1 MGVVKETAAAP
12 ERRNRPSRKLY
23 SARPAAQTRAM
34 PEGKFDR
41 DFLRGAL
48 ALTGRSDV
56 DRLLLV
62 SDHPLSP
69 NEIRGRPIKRKLVYA
84 VTSEGIANQLK
95 SKKYLAVLIPPY
107 EYTRIEKIKVAVVAA
122 QAAGLVRDGDTILAL
137 TGPGEDRVMDTLV
150 KVDIGS
156 EDPEEKI
163 RVDTLG
169 LPPEFSSQV
178 VESLIHTAMEIG
190 AEGYEGHPVGT
201 IIVIG
206 DSTAVMEKSRQLI
219 LNPFQ
224 GISEAERNTLDP
236 PIRDAVKTFAA
247 LDGAFIIREDGVVL
261 SAGRY
266 LLTMSREVK
275 LPMGL
280 GARHSAAASITTES
294 KSIAITVSQTTGTVR
309 VFKEGEIVLE
319 LRQKLRRV

>member
-1 MGVVKETAAAP
+1 
-12 ERRNRPSRKLY
+12 
-23 SARPAAQTRAM
+23 M

-41 DFLRGAL
+41 EFLRGAL

-69 NEIRGRPIKRKLVYA
+69 AELRGRPIKKKLVYA
-84 VTSEGIANQLK
+84 VTAEGLANQLK
-95 SKKYLAVLIPPY
+95 AKKYLAVLIPPY
-107 EYTRIEKIKVAVVAA
+107 DYTRIEKIKVAVVAA
-122 QAAGLVRDGDTILAL
+122 QAASLVRNGDTILAL
-137 TGPGEDRVMDTLV
+137 TGPGNDRVMDTLV

-156 EDPEEKI
+156 EDPEEKL

-169 LPPEFSSQV
+169 LPSEFSTQV

-190 AEGYEGHPVGT
+190 AEGYEGHAVGT
-201 IIVIG
+201 IIVVG
-206 DSTAVMEKSRQLI
+206 DSTSVMERSRQLT

-224 GISEAERNTLDP
+224 GISEAERNALDP
-236 PIRDAVKTFAA
+236 PIGDAIKTFSA

-280 GARHSAAASITTES
+280 GARHSAAASISAES
-294 KSIAITVSQTTGTVR
+294 KCIAITVSQTTGTVR

>member
-1 MGVVKETAAAP
+1 MPDG
-12 ERRNRPSRKLY
+12 KL
-23 SARPAAQTRAM
+23 
-34 PEGKFDR
+34 DR
-41 DFLRGAL
+41 EFLRGAL
-48 ALTGRSDV
+48 ALMSRSEV
-56 DRLLLV
+56 DRLLYV
-62 SDHPLSP
+62 SDHPLPASDL
-69 NEIRGRPIKRKLVYA
+69 RGRPAKRKLVYA
-84 VTSEGIANQLK
+84 VTSEGLANQLK
-95 SKKYLAVLIPPY
+95 AKKYTTVLVPPY
-107 EYTRIEKIKVAVVAA
+107 DYTRVEKIKVAVVAA
-122 QAAGLVRDGDTILAL
+122 QSAGLLKDGDTVLAL
-137 TGPGEDRVMDTLV
+137 AGPGDDKVMDTLV
-150 KVDIGS
+150 RVTIGS

-190 AEGYEGHPVGT
+190 AEGYEGTAVGT

-224 GISEAERNTLDP
+224 GISEAERNALDP
-236 PIRDAVKTFAA
+236 PIREAVKTFSA

-261 SAGRY
+261 AAGRY
-266 LLTMSREVK
+266 LLTMSRDVK

-280 GARHSAAASITTES
+280 GARHSAAASISAES
-294 KSIAITVSQTTGTVR
+294 KAIAITVSQTTGTVR
-309 VFKEGEIVLE
+309 VFREGEIVLE

>member
-1 MGVVKETAAAP
+1 
-12 ERRNRPSRKLY
+12 
-23 SARPAAQTRAM
+23 M
-34 PEGKFDR
+34 PEGKIDR
-41 DFLRGAL
+41 EFLRAAL
-48 ALTGRSDV
+48 ALTARGEV
-56 DRLLLV
+56 DRLLLI

-69 NEIRGRPIKRKLVYA
+69 SEIRGRPIKRKLVYA
-84 VTSEGIANQLK
+84 VTSDVLAQQLK
-95 SKKYLAVLIPPY
+95 SKKYTAVLIPPY
-107 EYTRIEKIKVAVVAA
+107 EYTRVEKIKVAVVAA
-122 QAAGLVRDGDTILAL
+122 QSGGLLHDGDVVLAL
-137 TGPGEDRVMDTLV
+137 AGPGQDRVVDTLV

-169 LPPEFSSQV
+169 LPPELNSQV
-178 VESLIHTAMEIG
+178 VEALIHTAMEIG

-224 GISEAERNTLDP
+224 GISEAERNALDP
-236 PIRDAVKTFAA
+236 PIREAVKTFSA

-261 SAGRY
+261 AAGRY

-280 GARHSAAASITTES
+280 GARHSAAASMSAES
-294 KSIAITVSQTTGTVR
+294 KAIAITVSQTTGAVR

-319 LRQKLRRV
+319 LRQKVRRV

>member
-1 MGVVKETAAAP
+1 
-12 ERRNRPSRKLY
+12 
-23 SARPAAQTRAM
+23 M

-41 DFLRGAL
+41 EFLRGAL

-84 VTSEGIANQLK
+84 VTNEGLANQLK

-107 EYTRIEKIKVAVVAA
+107 DYTRIEKIKVAVVAA
-122 QAAGLVRDGDTILAL
+122 QSAGLVRDGDTILAL

-163 RVDTLG
+163 RVDALG

-201 IIVIG
+201 ILVIG
-206 DSTAVMEKSRQLI
+206 DSTAVMEKSRQLT

-224 GISEAERNTLDP
+224 GISEAERNALDP
-236 PIRDAVKTFAA
+236 PIRDAVKTFSA

-261 SAGRY
+261 AAGRY

-294 KSIAITVSQTTGTVR
+294 KSIAVTVSQTTGTVR

>member
-1 MGVVKETAAAP
+1 
-12 ERRNRPSRKLY
+12 
-23 SARPAAQTRAM
+23 
-34 PEGKFDR
+34 
-41 DFLRGAL
+41 
-48 ALTGRSDV
+48 V

-69 NEIRGRPIKRKLVYA
+69 AEIRGRPIKRKLVYA
-84 VTSEGIANQLK
+84 VTSEGLANQLR
-95 SKKYLAVLIPPY
+95 SRKYQAVVIPPY
-107 EYTRIEKIKVAVVAA
+107 DYTRVEKIKVAVVAA
-122 QAAGLVRDGDTILAL
+122 QASGLVHDGDTILAL
-137 TGPGEDRVMDTLV
+137 TGPGEDKVMDTLV

-169 LPPEFSSQV
+169 LPAEFSSQV
-178 VESLIHTAMEIG
+178 IESLIHTAMEIG

-206 DSTAVMEKSRQLI
+206 DSTAVMEKSRQLT

-224 GISEAERNTLDP
+224 GISEAERNALDP
-236 PIRDAVKTFAA
+236 PIREAIKTFSA

-261 SAGRY
+261 AAGRY
-266 LLTMSREVK
+266 LLTMSRDVK
-275 LPMGL
+275 VPMGL
-280 GARHSAAASITTES
+280 GARHSAAASITAES
-294 KSIAITVSQTTGTVR
+294 TCIALTVSQTTGSVR
-309 VFKEGEIVLE
+309 VFREGEIVLE

>member
-1 MGVVKETAAAP
+1 
-12 ERRNRPSRKLY
+12 
-23 SARPAAQTRAM
+23 M

-41 DFLRGAL
+41 EFLRGAL
-48 ALTGRSDV
+48 VLTGRSDV
-56 DRLLLV
+56 DKLLLV

-69 NEIRGRPIKRKLVYA
+69 AEVRGRPIKKKLVYA
-84 VTSEGIANQLK
+84 VTSEGLANQLK
-95 SKKYLAVLIPPY
+95 AKKYLAVLIPPY
-107 EYTRIEKIKVAVVAA
+107 DYTRIEKIKVAVVAA
-122 QAAGLVRDGDTILAL
+122 QTAGLVRTGDTVLAL
-137 TGPGEDRVMDTLV
+137 TGPGDDKVMDTLV

-169 LPPEFSSQV
+169 LPTGFSSQV

-206 DSTAVMEKSRQLI
+206 DSTSVMERSRQLT

-224 GISEAERNTLDP
+224 GISEAERNALDP
-236 PIRDAVKTFAA
+236 PIRDAIKTFSA
-247 LDGAFIIREDGVVL
+247 LDGAFVIREDGVVL

-266 LLTMSREVK
+266 LLTMSRDVK

-280 GARHSAAASITTES
+280 GARHSAAASISAET
-294 KSIAITVSQTTGTVR
+294 KCVAITVSQTTGSVR
-309 VFKEGEIVLE
+309 LFKEGEIVLE

>member
-1 MGVVKETAAAP
+1 
-12 ERRNRPSRKLY
+12 
-23 SARPAAQTRAM
+23 M

-41 DFLRGAL
+41 EFLRGAL
-48 ALTGRSDV
+48 VLTGRSDV
-56 DRLLLV
+56 DRLLMV

-69 NEIRGRPIKRKLVYA
+69 AEIRGRPIKKKLVYA
-84 VTSEGIANQLK
+84 VTGDGLANQLK
-95 SKKYLAVLIPPY
+95 AKKYNAVIIPPY
-107 EYTRIEKIKVAVVAA
+107 DYTRIEKIKVAVVAA
-122 QAAGLVRDGDTILAL
+122 QAAGLVRNGDTVLAL
-137 TGPGEDRVMDTLV
+137 TGPGDDRVMDTLV

-178 VESLIHTAMEIG
+178 VESLIHIAMEIG
-190 AEGYEGHPVGT
+190 AEGYEGHAVGT
-201 IIVIG
+201 IIVVG
-206 DSTAVMEKSRQLI
+206 DATSVMERSRQLT

-224 GISEAERNTLDP
+224 GISEAERNAQDP
-236 PIRDAVKTFAA
+236 QIGDAIKTFAA
-247 LDGAFIIREDGVVL
+247 LDGAFVIREDGVVL

-266 LLTMSREVK
+266 LLTMSRDVK

-280 GARHSAAASITTES
+280 GARHSAAASISAET
-294 KSIAITVSQTTGTVR
+294 KSIAVTVSQTTGTVR
-309 VFKEGEIVLE
+309 VFKAGEIVLE

>member
-1 MGVVKETAAAP
+1 
-12 ERRNRPSRKLY
+12 
-23 SARPAAQTRAM
+23 M

-41 DFLRGAL
+41 EFLRGAL
-48 ALTGRSDV
+48 VLTGRSDV

-69 NEIRGRPIKRKLVYA
+69 GEIRGRPIKKKLVYA
-84 VTSEGIANQLK
+84 VTNDGLANQLK
-95 SKKYLAVLIPPY
+95 AKKYLAVLIPPY
-107 EYTRIEKIKVAVVAA
+107 DYTRIEKIKVAVVAA
-122 QAAGLVRDGDTILAL
+122 QSAGLVRNGDTILAL
-137 TGPGEDRVMDTLV
+137 TGPGDDRVMDTLV

-156 EDPEEKI
+156 EDPEEKL
-163 RVDTLG
+163 RVDALG

-190 AEGYEGHPVGT
+190 AEGYEGHAVGT

-206 DSTAVMEKSRQLI
+206 DSTAVMEKSRQLN

-224 GISEAERNTLDP
+224 GISEAERNALDP

-266 LLTMSREVK
+266 LLSMSRDVK

-280 GARHSAAASITTES
+280 GARHSAAASISAES
-294 KSIAITVSQTTGTVR
+294 KGIAITVSQTTGTVR
-309 VFKEGEIVLE
+309 VFKEGDIVLE

>member
-1 MGVVKETAAAP
+1 
-12 ERRNRPSRKLY
+12 
-23 SARPAAQTRAM
+23 M

-41 DFLRGAL
+41 EFLRGAL
-48 ALTGRSDV
+48 ALTSRSDV

-69 NEIRGRPIKRKLVYA
+69 QEIRGRPIKKKLVYA

-95 SKKYLAVLIPPY
+95 ARKYLAVVIPPY
-107 EYTRIEKIKVAVVAA
+107 DYTRVEKIKVAVVAA
-122 QAAGLVRDGDTILAL
+122 QSAGLVRNGDTILAL
-137 TGPGEDRVMDTLV
+137 TGPGQDRIVDTLV

-178 VESLIHTAMEIG
+178 VESLIHVAMEIG

-201 IIVIG
+201 IIVVG
-206 DSTAVMEKSRQLI
+206 DATAVMEKSRQLI

-224 GISEAERNTLDP
+224 GISEAERNSLDP
-236 PIRDAVKTFAA
+236 QIREAVKTFSA
-247 LDGAFIIREDGVVL
+247 LDGAFIIREEGVVL
-261 SAGRY
+261 AAGRY
-266 LLTMSREVK
+266 LLTMSRDVK

-280 GARHSAAASITTES
+280 GARHSAAASITAES
-294 KSIAITVSQTTGTVR
+294 KCIAITVSQTTGTVR

>member
-1 MGVVKETAAAP
+1 
-12 ERRNRPSRKLY
+12 
-23 SARPAAQTRAM
+23 M

-41 DFLRGAL
+41 EFLRGAL
-48 ALTGRSDV
+48 ALTARSDV

-69 NEIRGRPIKRKLVYA
+69 SEVRGRPIKRKLVYA
-84 VTSEGIANQLK
+84 VTSAAVAKQIQA
-95 SKKYLAVLIPPY
+95 KKYTAVVIPPY
-107 EYTRIEKIKVAVVAA
+107 DYTRIEKIKVAVVAA
-122 QAAGLVRDGDTILAL
+122 QSAGLLRDGDTILAL
-137 TGPGEDRVMDTLV
+137 TGPGQDRIVDTLV

-156 EDPEEKI
+156 EDPEEKL

-190 AEGYEGHPVGT
+190 AEGYEGNPVGT

-206 DSTAVMEKSRQLI
+206 DSTAVMEKSRQLT

-224 GISEAERNTLDP
+224 GISEAERNALDP
-236 PIRDAVKTFAA
+236 PIRDAIKTFAA

-261 SAGRY
+261 AAGRY
-266 LLTMSREVK
+266 LLSMSRDVK

-280 GARHSAAASITTES
+280 GARHSAAASITAES
-294 KSIAITVSQTTGTVR
+294 KCVAITVSQTTGSVR
-309 VFKEGEIVLE
+309 VFREGEIVLE

>member
-1 MGVVKETAAAP
+1 
-12 ERRNRPSRKLY
+12 
-23 SARPAAQTRAM
+23 M

-41 DFLRGAL
+41 EFLRGAL
-48 ALTGRSDV
+48 VLTGRSDV

-69 NEIRGRPIKRKLVYA
+69 AEVRGRPIKRKLVYA
-84 VTSEGIANQLK
+84 VTSEGLANQLK
-95 SKKYLAVLIPPY
+95 ARKYLAVLIPPY
-107 EYTRIEKIKVAVVAA
+107 DYTRIEKIKVAVVAA
-122 QAAGLVRDGDTILAL
+122 QTAGLVRTGDTVLAL
-137 TGPGEDRVMDTLV
+137 TGPGDDRVMDTLV

-169 LPPEFSSQV
+169 LPTGFSSQV

-206 DSTAVMEKSRQLI
+206 DSTSVMERSRQLT

-224 GISEAERNTLDP
+224 GISEAERNALDP
-236 PIRDAVKTFAA
+236 PIREAIKTFSA
-247 LDGAFIIREDGVVL
+247 LDGAFVIREDGVVL

-280 GARHSAAASITTES
+280 GARHSAAASISAEA
-294 KSIAITVSQTTGTVR
+294 KCVAITVSQTTGSVR

>member
-1 MGVVKETAAAP
+1 
-12 ERRNRPSRKLY
+12 
-23 SARPAAQTRAM
+23 M

-41 DFLRGAL
+41 EFLRGAL
-48 ALTGRSDV
+48 VLTARSEV

-62 SDHPLSP
+62 SDHPLTP
-69 NEIRGRPIKRKLVYA
+69 AEIRGRPIKKKLVYA
-84 VTSEGIANQLK
+84 VTTEGLANGLR
-95 SKKYLAVLIPPY
+95 SKKYLAVIIPPY
-107 EYTRIEKIKVAVVAA
+107 DYTRVEKIKVAVVAA
-122 QAAGLVRDGDTILAL
+122 QTAGLVRNGNTILAL
-137 TGPGEDRVMDTLV
+137 CGPGQDRVMDTLV

-169 LPPEFSSQV
+169 LPTGFSSQV

-201 IIVIG
+201 ILVIG

-224 GISEAERNTLDP
+224 GISEAERNVLDP
-236 PIRDAVKTFAA
+236 PIREAVKTFSA
-247 LDGAFIIREDGVVL
+247 LDGAFVIREDGVVL
-261 SAGRY
+261 AAGRY
-266 LLTMSREVK
+266 LLSMSRSVK

-280 GARHSAAASITTES
+280 GARHTAAASITAES
-294 KSIAITVSQTTGTVR
+294 KSMTITVSQTTGAVR
-309 VFKEGEIVLE
+309 VFREGEIVLE

>member
-1 MGVVKETAAAP
+1 
-12 ERRNRPSRKLY
+12 
-23 SARPAAQTRAM
+23 M

-41 DFLRGAL
+41 EFLRGAL
-48 ALTGRSDV
+48 VLTGRSDV

-69 NEIRGRPIKRKLVYA
+69 AEVRGRPIKKKLVYA
-84 VTSEGIANQLK
+84 VTTEGLANQLK
-95 SKKYLAVLIPPY
+95 ARKYLAVVIPPY
-107 EYTRIEKIKVAVVAA
+107 DYTRIEKIKVAVVAA
-122 QAAGLVRDGDTILAL
+122 QAAGLVRNGDTILAL
-137 TGPGEDRVMDTLV
+137 TGPGDDKVMDTLV

-178 VESLIHTAMEIG
+178 VESLIHIAMEIG
-190 AEGYEGHPVGT
+190 AEGYEGHAVGT
-201 IIVIG
+201 IIVVG
-206 DSTAVMEKSRQLI
+206 DATSVMERSRQLT

-224 GISEAERNTLDP
+224 GISEAERNAQDP
-236 PIRDAVKTFAA
+236 QIGDAIKTFAA
-247 LDGAFIIREDGVVL
+247 LDGAFVIREDGVVL

-266 LLTMSREVK
+266 LLTMSRDVK

-280 GARHSAAASITTES
+280 GARHSAAASISAET

-309 VFKEGEIVLE
+309 VFKAGEIVLE

>member
-1 MGVVKETAAAP
+1 
-12 ERRNRPSRKLY
+12 
-23 SARPAAQTRAM
+23 M

-137 TGPGEDRVMDTLV
+137 TGPGADRVMDTLV

-178 VESLIHTAMEIG
+178 IESLIHTAMEIG
-190 AEGYEGHPVGT
+190 MEGYEGHPVGT

-261 SAGRY
+261 AAGRY

-280 GARHSAAASITTES
+280 GARHSAAASITAES
-294 KSIAITVSQTTGTVR
+294 KSVAITVSQTTGTVR

>member
-1 MGVVKETAAAP
+1 
-12 ERRNRPSRKLY
+12 
-23 SARPAAQTRAM
+23 
-34 PEGKFDR
+34 
-41 DFLRGAL
+41 
-48 ALTGRSDV
+48 
-56 DRLLLV
+56 
-62 SDHPLSP
+62 
-69 NEIRGRPIKRKLVYA
+69 
-84 VTSEGIANQLK
+84 
-95 SKKYLAVLIPPY
+95 
-107 EYTRIEKIKVAVVAA
+107 
-122 QAAGLVRDGDTILAL
+122 
-137 TGPGEDRVMDTLV
+137 MDTLV

-190 AEGYEGHPVGT
+190 AEGYEGHAIGT

-206 DSTAVMEKSRQLI
+206 DATSVMERSRQLT

-224 GISEAERNTLDP
+224 GISEAERNALDP
-236 PIRDAVKTFAA
+236 PIGDAIKTFSA

-266 LLTMSREVK
+266 LLTMSRDVK
-275 LPMGL
+275 LPLGL
-280 GARHSAAASITTES
+280 GARHSAAASITAES
-294 KSIAITVSQTTGTVR
+294 KCIAITVSQTTGTVR
-309 VFKEGEIVLE
+309 VFKQGEIVLE

>member
-1 MGVVKETAAAP
+1 M
-12 ERRNRPSRKLY
+12 LC
-23 SARPAAQTRAM
+23 AM
-34 PEGKFDR
+34 SDGKFDR
-41 DFLRGAL
+41 EFLRAAL
-48 ALTGRSDV
+48 ALTARSDV

-84 VTSEGIANQLK
+84 VTTEGIANQLK
-95 SKKYLAVLIPPY
+95 ARKYTAVVIPPF
-107 EYTRIEKIKVAVVAA
+107 EYTRVEKIKVAVVAA
-122 QAAGLVRDGDTILAL
+122 QSAGLFRDGDTVLAL
-137 TGPGEDRVMDTLV
+137 AGPGNDPVVDTLV
-150 KVDIGS
+150 KIDIGS

-201 IIVIG
+201 ILVVG
-206 DSTAVMEKSRQLI
+206 DSTNVMERSRQLI

-224 GISEAERNTLDP
+224 GISEAERNALDP
-236 PIRDAVKTFAA
+236 PIREAVKTFSA

-261 SAGRY
+261 AAGRY
-266 LLTMSREVK
+266 LLTMSRDVK

-280 GARHSAAASITTES
+280 GARHSAAASISAES
-294 KSIAITVSQTTGTVR
+294 KSVAITVSQTTGTVR

-319 LRQKLRRV
+319 LRQRMRRV

>member
-1 MGVVKETAAAP
+1 
-12 ERRNRPSRKLY
+12 
-23 SARPAAQTRAM
+23 M

-41 DFLRGAL
+41 EFLRGAL
-48 ALTGRSDV
+48 VLTGRSDV

-69 NEIRGRPIKRKLVYA
+69 AEVRGRPIKKKLVYA
-84 VTSEGIANQLK
+84 VTSENVANQLK
-95 SKKYLAVLIPPY
+95 SKKYLAVVIPPY
-107 EYTRIEKIKVAVVAA
+107 DYTRIEKIKVAVVAA
-122 QAAGLVRDGDTILAL
+122 QSAGLVRDGDTVLAL
-137 TGPGEDRVMDTLV
+137 TGPGQDRVVDTLV

-178 VESLIHTAMEIG
+178 VENLIHTAMEIG
-190 AEGYEGHPVGT
+190 AEGYEGNPVGT
-201 IIVIG
+201 IVVIG
-206 DSTAVMEKSRQLI
+206 DATAVMEKSRQLI

-224 GISEAERNTLDP
+224 GISEAERNSLDP
-236 PIRDAVKTFAA
+236 VIRDAVKTFAA
-247 LDGAFIIREDGVVL
+247 LDGAFVCREDGVVL
-261 SAGRY
+261 AAGRY
-266 LLTMSREVK
+266 LLTMSRDVK

-280 GARHSAAASITTES
+280 GARHSAAASITAES
-294 KSIAITVSQTTGTVR
+294 KAIAITVSQTTGTVR
-309 VFKEGEIVLE
+309 VFREGEIVLE